1 MPKTPHE
8 QIVAAGFSP
17 ADTQMLIGV
26 FDSVSTAHPRTAA
39 SIIVDSL
46 CMMAD
51 LQGARAPEKLA
62 AYAEQQVRL
71 SQVHR
76 VKKAVTCST

>member
-1 MPKTPHE
+1 MPQTPHE
-8 QIVAAGFSP
+8 QIAAAGFSP
-17 ADTQMLIGV
+17 TDTEMLMGV
-26 FDSVSTAHPRTAA
+26 FESVSTAHSADPTAA
-39 SIIVDSL
+39 SVIVDSL

-71 SQVHR
+71 VRSIELR
-76 VKKAVTCST
+76 RL

>member
-26 FDSVSTAHPRTAA
+26 FDSVSTAHPQNRTAA

-71 SQVHR
+71 VRSIELKR
-76 VKKAVTCST
+76 L